1 MSDLKLQF
9 FTQFIL
15 NVNETLAKHIR
26 DFLFGNNLRASSLK
40 KKQKQKFERDYFNDF
55 KFIRLMMMM
64 RISGRR
70 SNFLFPR
77 I

>member
-40 KKQKQKFERDYFNDF
+40 KKTETE
-55 KFIRLMMMM
+55 IRK
-64 RISGRR
+64 R
-70 SNFLFPR
+70 LFQWF
-77 I
+77 